1 MPQEC
6 LSNFKKARK
15 LPSENYV
22 QFASRLSAT
31 FDYYCQ
37 LRKVN
42 EFRSLCDLIISDKIF
57 ETLDRD
63 TMNHIAMKQ
72 GETYF
77 KPQQLG
83 RECDVYLSARG
94 KVSNALMSRNPGS
107 GVKTDGR
114 NRLQTVSTW
123 RQEGNSSN
131 VFVAETKPN
140 CVLCKGNNFHP
151 LSKCYQF
158 KKLSVED
165 RVEVVKWNN
174 LCFRC
179 FLPHRLKECR
189 SEKNC
194 FCLIPHNS
202 LIHFSRDKM
211 RNPTPT
217 SNLNLDAPTFV
228 PGEIEGSVEANS
240 QSQFVVTGFEKG
252 RLKNVFLSTVRTLVK
267 NKYSQWVEVRC
278 LLDVGTRSCLCTR
291 ACAEKLQLKME
302 KINTVVSCVND
313 ASMVVKNCVKT
324 SVANK
329 AKTFESELMLL
340 VVSKIT
346 DLIPNKVIDVDVNV
360 SEFVPLADDK
370 FNIPDRIYMLLGA
383 EIFYELLK
391 PGKFYCDN
399 LHLVLQNT
407 VFGYVVSGSVD
418 HTHTQVTE
426 NRVHCGL
433 IVDDDLNKTLKK
445 FWEIE
450 GVHIEPKVDTEV
462 SLCED
467 HFVRTHRRNC
477 EGRYVVSMALNKDQS
492 CLGNS
497 KDIAIRRLNS
507 LWKRLSRDSG
517 YLSLYVE
524 FLKEYEELGHLE
536 RVVESSEP
544 PTHYYIPHHGVL
556 RPEKLTTKLR
566 IVFNG
571 SSPTTT
577 GISLND
583 ILLKGEVK
591 EDVFETISRFRR
603 HKFAFTTDIQKMYR
617 QILIN
622 PDQQDLQRII
632 WKHGLDEEI
641 LTYRLKTVTYG
652 LSNAPFLAIRTLQQL
667 AKDEKSRF
675 PLDSETLLCDTYMD
689 DIMSGAPDLETAQQL
704 QLKDALQSCGMNLH
718 KWSSNSP
725 ELNSS
730 LSSDV
735 EHSFSTDIDLTVKT
749 LGISWK
755 PFEDCFVFKVSVSA
769 KHIYTKREVLSVI
782 AKLYDPLGFIGPVIA
797 KAKVF
802 LQQLWQCKLDW
813 DDVLPNSIANEWR
826 EFVTTLKCIE
836 EVKINRFIMADN
848 NVRIVLQ
855 GFADASEAAYGVVVY
870 LQCFLH
876 NGAAKVS
883 ILASKSPQLVK
894 KIHSTLRLNISDI
907 VLHTDSTI
915 ALAWL
920 NTPANHLKT
929 FVANRVAKVQELTE
943 GFQWNHVPSVL
954 NPADLVS
961 RGLRPCDLP
970 NLRLWWHGPQFL
982 EKGKLSSEETS
993 LSPVK
998 ECEYSKELK
1007 TGSSSDIITS
1017 SVCVSTDCVSSILST
1032 LLRKSNSY
1040 MKIVRIFS
1048 YVIRFSNNVNKRK
1061 LTLSGPLSATDIDQA
1076 ETKLIRIVQEQV
1088 FLAEIKSLQSK
1099 GVVSPNS
1106 KLRNLNPFID
1116 SDRLLRVGGWL
1127 SNSDL
1132 PYVNK
1137 HPAIL
1142 PGNHN
1147 LTVQIIV
1154 HFHRKNLHTGASSL
1168 LHYVREKFWPLNGRS
1183 LCRKVVHECLVC
1195 FKSRLLV
1202 TSQLMGNLPRD
1213 RVVPDYPFNCS
1224 GVDFCGPFMIR
1235 FFSHRGKCA
1244 KLYSDNGK
1252 TFVGAN
1258 KELKRFLK
1266 LIEDSDDNLAG
1277 FLSAEGI
1284 EWKFI
1289 PPRAPSFGGLWE
1301 ASVKSIKYHLRRV
1314 VSGSNLTYEEFLTV
1328 CIQIEGILNSRPLC
1342 ALYRAI
1348 WMT

>member
-1 MPQEC
+1 M
-6 LSNFKKARK
+6 
-15 LPSENYV
+15 NYI
-22 QFASRLSAT
+22 AT
-31 FDYYCQ
+31 
-37 LRKVN
+37 
-42 EFRSLCDLIISDKIF
+42 
-57 ETLDRD
+57 
-63 TMNHIAMKQ
+63 KQ
-72 GETYF
+72 GETHF

-94 KVSNALMSRNPGS
+94 KVSNDLMSRNPGS

-114 NRLQTVSTW
+114 NRLQTVGTW
-123 RQEGNSSN
+123 RQERNSSN
-131 VFVAETKPN
+131 VFVAETKAN

-165 RVEVVKWNN
+165 RVEVVKRNN

-194 FCLIPHNS
+194 FCLRPHNS
-202 LIHFSRDKM
+202 LIHFSRDKT

-217 SNLNLDAPTFV
+217 SNLNLDVPTFV
-228 PGEIEGSVEANS
+228 PGQIEGSVEANS
-240 QSQFVVTGFEKG
+240 QSQFVATG
-252 RLKNVFLSTVRTLVK
+252 V
-267 NKYSQWVEVRC
+267 
-278 LLDVGTRSCLCTR
+278 
-291 ACAEKLQLKME
+291 
-302 KINTVVSCVND
+302 
-313 ASMVVKNCVKT
+313 
-324 SVANK
+324 
-329 AKTFESELMLL
+329 
-340 VVSKIT
+340 
-346 DLIPNKVIDVDVNV
+346 
-360 SEFVPLADDK
+360 
-370 FNIPDRIYMLLGA
+370 
-383 EIFYELLK
+383 
-391 PGKFYCDN
+391 
-399 LHLVLQNT
+399 T

-418 HTHTQVTE
+418 QVTE
-426 NRVHCGL
+426 NRLHCVL
-433 IVDDDLNKTLKK
+433 IVDEDLNKTLKK

-477 EGRYVVSMALNKDQS
+477 EGRYVVSVALNEDPF

-507 LWKRLSRDSG
+507 LWKRLSRDSR
-517 YLSLYVE
+517 YLSLYAE
-524 FLKEYEELGHLE
+524 FLKDYEELGHLE
-536 RVVESSEP
+536 RVDELSES

-566 IVFNG
+566 IVFDD

-622 PDQQDLQRII
+622 RDQQDLQRII
-632 WKHGLDEEI
+632 WKHGLDAEI
-641 LTYRLKTVTYG
+641 LTYRLKAVTYG

-675 PLDSETLLCDTYMD
+675 PLASETLLYDTYMD
-689 DIMSGAPDLETAQQL
+689 DIVSGVPDLETAQQL
-704 QLKDALQSCGMNLH
+704 QSQLKKMPCNL
-718 KWSSNSP
+718 NRSP
-725 ELNSS
+725 
-730 LSSDV
+730 
-735 EHSFSTDIDLTVKT
+735 
-749 LGISWK
+749 
-755 PFEDCFVFKVSVSA
+755 
-769 KHIYTKREVLSVI
+769 
-782 AKLYDPLGFIGPVIA
+782 
-797 KAKVF
+797 
-802 LQQLWQCKLDW
+802 
-813 DDVLPNSIANEWR
+813 
-826 EFVTTLKCIE
+826 
-836 EVKINRFIMADN
+836 
-848 NVRIVLQ
+848 Q
-855 GFADASEAAYGVVVY
+855 GFADASEAAYGAVVY

-876 NGAAKVS
+876 NGAEKVS
-883 ILASKSPQLVK
+883 ILASKSRVAPIRVISIPRLELCACVLLAQLVK
-894 KIHSTLRLNISDI
+894 KIRSTLRLNISDI

-920 NTPANHLKT
+920 NTPANRLKT

-943 GFQWNHVPSVL
+943 GIQWNHVPSVL

-998 ECEYSKELK
+998 KCEYSKELK

-1017 SVCVSTDCVSSILST
+1017 SVCVSTNCVSSILST
-1032 LLRKSNSY
+1032 LLCKSNSY
-1040 MKIVRIFS
+1040 MKIVHIFS
-1048 YVIRFSNNVNKRK
+1048 YVLRFSNNVNKRK

-1076 ETKLIRIVQEQV
+1076 ETKLIRMVQEQI

-1116 SDRLLRVGGWL
+1116 SDGLLRVGGRL
-1127 SNSDL
+1127 NNSDL

-1137 HPAIL
+1137 YPAIL

-1147 LTVQIIV
+1147 LTVQIIA

-1168 LHYVREKFWPLNGRS
+1168 LH
-1183 LCRKVVHECLVC
+1183 
-1195 FKSRLLV
+1195 
-1202 TSQLMGNLPRD
+1202 
-1213 RVVPDYPFNCS
+1213 
-1224 GVDFCGPFMIR
+1224 
-1235 FFSHRGKCA
+1235 
-1244 KLYSDNGK
+1244 
-1252 TFVGAN
+1252 
-1258 KELKRFLK
+1258 
-1266 LIEDSDDNLAG
+1266 
-1277 FLSAEGI
+1277 
-1284 EWKFI
+1284 
-1289 PPRAPSFGGLWE
+1289 
-1301 ASVKSIKYHLRRV
+1301 
-1314 VSGSNLTYEEFLTV
+1314 
-1328 CIQIEGILNSRPLC
+1328 
-1342 ALYRAI
+1342 
-1348 WMT
+1348 